1 MAPHSATAQA
11 RTSCHRCHRRKKRCD
26 RKLPQCDNCRS
37 ALVSCSFLDDD
48 QQIGS
53 YPIAYVRG
61 LEARVKEL
69 EQELVAA
76 LARYSGPPQTAL
88 PASGSDRQDTEPVIS
103 DTVVNEGGGDSF
115 SVSEMINATQQSG
128 TIPSAGN
135 VPSATLA
142 AELKM
147 LSLEA
152 MAERYLG
159 SSSGLSFA
167 RLTQLVLRRLTP
179 DKSDFVFGNESD
191 VDFVQ
196 NIIGFSPVDSF
207 DASFL
212 GTGMSGSSP
221 QPLFGGVPLADI
233 TDTDP
238 SIANLPLP
246 AKSHI
251 HRLVDFYF
259 AHSHTLYPIILRTDF
274 NHILDRI
281 LADPQD
287 PLSQSPLCLFRIW
300 MVLAIGSTTHCSVMM
315 VEESESML
323 YYSKALEYFEGAL
336 GYGDMTV
343 RARGNNASSLVLVL
357 QPARP
362 KSVSSSYTI
371 LTWQNA
377 DFRVDTWF
385 LVGLAARLA
394 VGMGLHTSSTYET
407 LPVDVAEK
415 RKRLF
420 FSIYMMDRVVSMAL
434 GRPFALHD
442 DDIDVQV
449 RLKDFTPIPFADAD
463 DENIHADGIHSG
475 DPFKPSLMV
484 VPLHILRL
492 RKIASNIAKSVYSNP
507 KSSAMTTEQ
516 CNEVIRTLHK
526 DLIDWRRAM
535 PFPLP
540 DSHPRVPHLSSSW
553 FDFNYYTHLAMLYR
567 PTPLLP
573 TLDQSHVETLANAA
587 SMAIREAVNMHRQRR
602 LAYNWLNL
610 LSIFKSTLSLIYAI
624 TAQPDNLA
632 TVLKETK
639 AIDDLELAVELFDT
653 LSGKFVAARKI
664 QRMFEKVVIKY
675 KELRDAE

>member
-69 EQELVAA
+69 EQELLAA
-76 LARYSGPPQTAL
+76 LARYSGSPQTAL
-88 PASGSDRQDTEPVIS
+88 PASGSDGQDTEPVIS
-103 DTVVNEGGGDSF
+103 DTVVNEGGGDNF
-115 SVSEMINATQQSG
+115 SVSEMIKATQQSG
-128 TIPSAGN
+128 SMPSAGN

-251 HRLVDFYF
+251 HHLVDFYF

-336 GYGDMTV
+336 GYGDMSALEV
-343 RARGNNASSLVLVL
+343 IML
-357 QPARP
+357 Q
-362 KSVSSSYTI
+362 VSYSFFSQ
-371 LTWQNA
+371 LGPN
-377 DFRVDTWF
+377 TWF

-449 RLKDFTPIPFADAD
+449 RLKDFTLMPFADAD
-463 DENIHADGIHSG
+463 DENIHADGIHPG

-507 KSSAMTTEQ
+507 NSSTMTTDQ

-573 TLDQSHVETLANAA
+573 TLDQSRVETLANAA

-632 TVLKETK
+632 TVLTETK